1 MIVQDKGSRFV
12 ILDNE
17 DYVKKVEHQISFQRL
32 EYDPTKSFDVKVN
45 TWVEKWSQMN
55 ILDEKWKS
63 YIQTECSIGTIY
75 SYIQTELV
83 QYMG

>member
-32 EYDPTKSFDVKVN
+32 EYNPTKSFDVKVN

-63 YIQTECSIGTIY
+63 YIQTECSIGTMY